1 MSQLTKIYRIRL
13 SESDIEKIQTLKANS
28 IKPGKFIRKAIN
40 EYFKSE
46 FPELLAEI
54 TKKEKIKYPF

>member
-1 MSQLTKIYRIRL
+1 MAQLTKIYRISL
-13 SESDIEKIQTLKANS
+13 SQSDIEKVRTLKANS
-28 IKPGKFIRKAIN
+28 IKPSKFIRKAIN

-46 FPELLAEI
+46 FPKLLAEI